1 MGGAAKPISE
11 QQLYSPLRIWCIGLA
26 ITAIGVIASDLWL
39 DQPIALFVHCTVADK
54 TIFVW
59 LQRLPVAFF
68 LLSSLIF
75 AWCGLWSLLERPLS
89 RARSIGLAC
98 SITFIGTNLISNQL
112 KYAFGRTWP
121 ESWIEKNPSLIQ
133 NGVFGFNPFHGGLG
147 FASFPSGHAAAIC
160 SVMAVLWWSCP
171 NWRPIYVACV
181 AAVVFGLIG
190 ANYHFLSDILSGMFV
205 GTSVGYITTKIS
217 SPNESVST

>member
-39 DQPIALFVHCTVADK
+39 DQPIALFVHRTVADK

-75 AWCGLWSLLERPLS
+75 AWCGLWTLLERPLS

-98 SITFIGTNLISNQL
+98 SITFIATNLITNQL
-112 KYAFGRTWP
+112 KYAFGRLGQRAGSKRIPLLFKT
-121 ESWIEKNPSLIQ
+121 ESL
-133 NGVFGFNPFHGGLG
+133 
-147 FASFPSGHAAAIC
+147 AS
-160 SVMAVLWWSCP
+160 
-171 NWRPIYVACV
+171 
-181 AAVVFGLIG
+181 
-190 ANYHFLSDILSGMFV
+190 ILSTVDLASHRSLRGMWPQ
-205 GTSVGYITTKIS
+205 SVQ
-217 SPNESVST
+217 